1 MTTDPTKSGLGREI
15 YRRRLLEAR
24 SAFVYGSETIEE
36 LAARFAVEKGDLTRM
51 SRREGWP
58 TLRKKKR
65 DEMARALETRTAVSI
80 VTRRAAFLGDA
91 AEMLNS
97 LGDLIKK
104 ELARIEA
111 NMPNAAGIPPTFA
124 DTKAVSE
131 SLLKYVQAGKVAFA
145 IPDDIKPPGYAGAAS
160 ADIIDLEPIGAAPTE
175 DPFAIQQPQ
184 LPPSPLGKDTQ

>member
-1 MTTDPTKSGLGREI
+1 MTPDPTKSGLGREI

-24 SAFVYGSETIEE
+24 AAFVYGSETIEE
-36 LAARFAVEKGDLTRM
+36 LAARFSVEKGDLTRM

-58 TLRKKKR
+58 SLRKKKH
-65 DEMARALETRTAVSI
+65 DEMARALETRTSVSI

-91 AEMLNS
+91 AEMLNT
-97 LGDLIKK
+97 LGDLIRD
-104 ELARIEA
+104 ELARIKEKR
-111 NMPNAAGIPPTFA
+111 PNAAGLPPTFA

-145 IPDDIKPPGYAGAAS
+145 IPDQIGPKPSVAGS
-160 ADIIDLEPIGAAPTE
+160 SGDIIDCEPIGAAPMD

-184 LPPSPLGKDTQ
+184 LPPSPIQ